1 MVKGVRLDFD
11 NKTFILDVID
21 GVKSKVSNN
30 VLILIKKNYIHR
42 CRCQKNQLTVNAL
55 INNLK
60 QLYKVFRF
68 FAKDRSEM
76 DRFNTYWENW
86 TPVINSF

>member
-30 VLILIKKNYIHR
+30 VLILIKKKLHT
-42 CRCQKNQLTVNAL
+42 Q
-55 INNLK
+55 
-60 QLYKVFRF
+60 
-68 FAKDRSEM
+68 M
-76 DRFNTYWENW
+76 
-86 TPVINSF
+86 